1 VSSLSLEDKVAI
13 VTGGSR
19 GMGAATARL
28 FVAEGARVVIADV
41 LADEGKALEAE
52 LGEAALFVS
61 HDVSSEP
68 AWTSLVARA
77 TEEFGGVDI
86 LINNAGVFRTSPL
99 VDQSVEDFDQIVA
112 INLRGVFLGMKWAA
126 PSMRTRGGGAIVN
139 TSSTAGLVGLAEMV
153 AYGASKWGV
162 RGITKVAALELGPDG
177 IRVNSIHPG
186 GVDTPMTAGRR
197 NAPEGD
203 QGAQNPLGRIG
214 LPDDIAKLNLFL
226 VSDSASWI
234 TGAEIFIDGGLMAG
248 MARR

>member
-41 LADEGKALEAE
+41 LADEGKALEA
-52 LGEAALFVS
+52 
-61 HDVSSEP
+61 
-68 AWTSLVARA
+68 
-77 TEEFGGVDI
+77 EFGGVDI